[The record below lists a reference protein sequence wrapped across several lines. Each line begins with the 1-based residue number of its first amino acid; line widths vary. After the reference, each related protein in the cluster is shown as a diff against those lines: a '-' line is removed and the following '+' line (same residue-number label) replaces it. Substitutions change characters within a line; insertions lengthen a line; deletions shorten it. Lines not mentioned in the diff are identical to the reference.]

1 MVQAIYANT
10 GIYRFSAILLSHFRC
25 LPHQKND
32 MFNVE
37 TQKAESFHSLDT
49 LQFGWD
55 FRVSQLSPVE
65 EISQVSLYQTAH
77 VGYNRFHF
85 GAAFDQSLHSNE
97 GLLSFGLFE
106 PDNPITWAYD
116 QVIPNDAII
125 IFASDEDLRGA
136 SPVGFRGNGIHF
148 SESFM
153 ANLAE
158 KVYNRSLI
166 SLLPAP
172 GLYEPSLIKVG
183 VLRAELRKWQQL
195 QAYNADTRLAIVA
208 RREESLVLAILDALI
223 DAETIDKGGLI
234 KSERSMTRALELI
247 HTSEMKNI
255 SAVEL
260 CTYAECNPRFLER
273 TFQKRFGVT
282 PKKYI
287 KYLRLARV
295 RDRLLTFDTQSCES
309 IIELAGIQGFW
320 HMGQFAADYRRVY
333 GELPSETVNQN

>member
-1 MVQAIYANT
+1 M
-10 GIYRFSAILLSHFRC
+10 FS
-25 LPHQKND
+25 
-32 MFNVE
+32 VE

-65 EISQVSLYQTAH
+65 EISRVSLYQTAH

-85 GAAFDQSLHSNE
+85 GAAFDQRLRSKE

-106 PDNPITWAYD
+106 SDNPITWAYD
-116 QVIPNDAII
+116 QVIPNDALI
-125 IFASDEDLRGA
+125 IFPRDEDFRGA
-136 SPVGFRGNGIHF
+136 SPVGFRANGMHF
-148 SESFM
+148 AEAFM
-153 ANLAE
+153 ADLAE
-158 KVYNRSLI
+158 KVYQRPLN

-172 GLYEPSLIKVG
+172 GFYEPRLIKVG
-183 VLRAELRKWQQL
+183 VLRTELRKWQQL
-195 QAYNADTRLAIVA
+195 QAYDADTRLAIVS
-208 RREESLVLAILDALI
+208 RREEGLVLAILDALI
-223 DAETIDKGGLI
+223 DVETINKCGLI
-234 KSERSMTRALELI
+234 KSERSMSRALELI
-247 HTSEMKNI
+247 HTSELESI

-260 CTYAECNPRFLER
+260 CLYAECSPRFLER

-333 GELPSETVNQN
+333 GELPSETLHRH

>member
-1 MVQAIYANT
+1 
-10 GIYRFSAILLSHFRC
+10 
-25 LPHQKND
+25 

-37 TQKAESFHSLDT
+37 SQKAESFHSLDT

-65 EISQVSLYQTAH
+65 DISRVSLHQTAH

-85 GAAFDQSLHSNE
+85 GAAFDQRLRSKE

-106 PDNPITWAYD
+106 SDNPITWAYD
-116 QVIPNDAII
+116 QVIPNDALI
-125 IFASDEDLRGA
+125 IFPSDEDFRGA
-136 SPVGFRGNGIHF
+136 SPVGFRGSGMHF
-148 SESFM
+148 SEAFM
-153 ANLAE
+153 ADLAE
-158 KVYNRSLI
+158 KVYNRPLH

-172 GLYEPSLIKVG
+172 GIYEPSLIKVG
-183 VLRAELRKWQQL
+183 LLRDELRKWQQL
-195 QAYNADTRLAIVA
+195 QAYDADTRLAIVS
-208 RREESLVLAILDALI
+208 RREESLVLAILDVLI
-223 DAETIDKGGLI
+223 DAETIDKCGLI
-234 KSERSMTRALELI
+234 KSERSMSRALELI
-247 HTSEMKNI
+247 HTSELENI

-260 CTYAECNPRFLER
+260 CMYAECSPRFLER

-295 RDRLLTFDTQSCES
+295 RDRLLTFETQSCES

-333 GELPSETVNQN
+333 GELPSETLNQR

>member
-1 MVQAIYANT
+1 M
-10 GIYRFSAILLSHFRC
+10 FS
-25 LPHQKND
+25 
-32 MFNVE
+32 VE

-55 FRVSQLSPVE
+55 FRASQLGPVE
-65 EISQVSLYQTAH
+65 EVSQVGLYQTAH
-77 VGYNRFHF
+77 VAYNRFHY
-85 GAAFDQSLHSNE
+85 GAAFDQRIRSKE

-106 PDNPITWAYD
+106 RDNPTTWAHD
-116 QVIPNDAII
+116 QVIPNDAIT
-125 IFASDEDLRGA
+125 IFPRDEEMRGV
-136 SPVGFRGNGIHF
+136 SPVGFRGHGMHVV
-148 SESFM
+148 EVFM
-153 ANLAE
+153 ADLAG
-158 KVYNRSLI
+158 KVYNRPLN

-172 GLYEPSLIKVG
+172 GLYEPSLIKIG
-183 VLRAELRKWQQL
+183 VLREELRKWQQL
-195 QAYNADTRLAIVA
+195 RAYGADTRLAIVS

-333 GELPSETVNQN
+333 GELPSETLHRH